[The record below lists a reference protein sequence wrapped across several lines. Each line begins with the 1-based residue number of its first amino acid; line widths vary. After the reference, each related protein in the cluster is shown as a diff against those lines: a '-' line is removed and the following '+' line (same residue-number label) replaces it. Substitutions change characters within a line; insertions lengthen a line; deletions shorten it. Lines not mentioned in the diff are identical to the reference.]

1 VGYATIPPVAG
12 SIDLDWSDDALADFD
27 RFAEFLQDESP
38 ALAARV
44 AEEIIT
50 RAQLLSRHP
59 KLGRPISPREE
70 YRQIVMQVLGGTL
83 PGTPQGRIGQK
94 PGGLL
99 TPIAIPTPI
108 RTFGSLTRRKKV
120 PVPTNILTDRP
131 VSSARR
137 IDAVWSRPADRQAR

>member
-1 VGYATIPPVAG
+1 MGYATIPPVAG

-59 KLGRPISPREE
+59 KLGRPISTREE
-70 YRQIVMQVLGGTL
+70 YRQIVMQVLGGTYVFQYRYDGNPIVML
-83 PGTPQGRIGQK
+83 RVFHGRE
-94 PGGLL
+94 
-99 TPIAIPTPI
+99 
-108 RTFGSLTRRKKV
+108 
-120 PVPTNILTDRP
+120 
-131 VSSARR
+131 AR
-137 IDAVWSRPADRQAR
+137 